1 LILVR
6 LKANPT
12 FIEGVMNNV
21 KNRFGFWL
29 GVLSSVLMAACHA
42 ENNSTGEQS
51 LKAENES
58 VAVLQPYKVNKMS
71 ELNEPWAIIL
81 LPDQRLLISEK
92 AGALLIFNPQ
102 TQQKI
107 AVAGVPKV
115 AYGGQGGLGD
125 VVLHPD
131 FQHNH
136 LLYLSYAEAGQGGYG
151 AVVIQAKLDDLAS
164 ASPRLSQFKPIWQQI
179 PKVSGQGHYAHRLL
193 FDAAGKLWISSGER
207 QKFQPAQ
214 DLQSNLGKIIRLNED
229 GSAVQDNP
237 FRTQGQIAA
246 QVWSLG
252 HRNPLGM
259 AFDRHG
265 QLWVAEMGPKGG
277 DELNLIRKAV
287 NYGYPIV
294 SNGDHYSG
302 RDIPDHATRPE
313 FQAPELS
320 WTPVISP
327 SSLMFYRGTLFPK
340 WSHKALIGGL
350 SSQAIIVVD
359 TETRPVQE
367 IQRLN
372 MKQRIRGLAEA
383 QDGTIWGIEDG
394 KDAQLFQL
402 TAVH

>member
-1 LILVR
+1 
-6 LKANPT
+6 
-12 FIEGVMNNV
+12 MNNV
-21 KNRFGFWL
+21 NNRFGFWL

-42 ENNSTGEQS
+42 ENSSTGEQS
-51 LKAENES
+51 LKAEKES

-107 AVAGVPKV
+107 SVAGVPKV

-131 FQHNH
+131 FQNNH

-179 PKVSGQGHYAHRLL
+179 PKVFGQGHYAHRLL

-237 FRTQGQIAA
+237 FRTQGPIAA

-277 DELNLIRKAV
+277 DELNLIRKAA

-372 MKQRIRGLAEA
+372 MKQRIRGLVEA